1 MEGCIMA
8 MNLKQRDHFVDR
20 VKSLTRDKISALKA
34 LHAGTIQQIS
44 DDKYDELVKALGLNE
59 DMHALKTAF
68 DITNEVAPRLRSK
81 LEGMKDLLPEGKRL
95 PLYWNNCNAHENFY
109 EYISA
114 ICKATAEKEFY
125 NTEAGQE
132 LKALENTQEQA
143 IDTIMMDG
151 SKVQDLTLKL
161 NGILGKSDLQLT
173 IGEGVQV

>member
-1 MEGCIMA
+1 MEGNVMG
-8 MNLKQRDHFVDR
+8 MNQKQRDHFVDR

-34 LHAGTIQQIS
+34 LNAGTIQQIS
-44 DDKYDELVKALGLNE
+44 DDKYDEFVKALGLDE
-59 DMHALKTAF
+59 DMHALKTAN
-68 DITNEVAPRLRSK
+68 DITHETAPRLRSK
-81 LEGMKDLLPEGKRL
+81 LEGMTDLLPDGGHY
-95 PLYWNNCNAHENFY
+95 PLYWSQCNAHENFY
-109 EYISA
+109 SFISA

-132 LKALENTQEQA
+132 LKALEETQQQA

-173 IGEGVQV
+173 IGSGVQS

>member
-1 MEGCIMA
+1 MA
-8 MNLKQRDHFVDR
+8 MNQKQRDHFVDR
-20 VKSLTRDKISALKA
+20 VKSLTRDKINALKA

-44 DDKYDELVKALGLNE
+44 DDKYDEFAKALGLDE

-68 DITNEVAPRLRSK
+68 DITNEVSPRLRGK
-81 LEGMKDLLPEGKRL
+81 LEGMVDLLPKGSHH
-95 PLYWNNCNAHENFY
+95 PLYWNNCNAHENFHGF
-109 EYISA
+109 ISA

-132 LKALENTQEQA
+132 LKVLEETQEQA